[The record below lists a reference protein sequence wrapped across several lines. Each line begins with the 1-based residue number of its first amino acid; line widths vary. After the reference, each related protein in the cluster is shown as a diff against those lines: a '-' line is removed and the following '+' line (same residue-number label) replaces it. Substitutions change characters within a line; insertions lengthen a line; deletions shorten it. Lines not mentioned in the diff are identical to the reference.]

1 MPCPDCLFLLYY
13 RNFHMFDTAA
23 RIGLT
28 ILTILI
34 ALGIG
39 LLLRRAVVRSL
50 KNSVLDNWLV
60 QTLGV
65 LVILPLLILAAL
77 ASPIIITWDVNI
89 LTVVLLKIFPGADV
103 KNIVLNM
110 LWTLLIVVLAFGIAR
125 TLMRITIRGL
135 GESRIDI
142 NMRTLLGR
150 VFYFTI
156 LIFAFFW
163 ILSLWQPSLAVPV
176 TVIGI
181 VTVSLSIAIQDIV
194 KDLVAGFYILIEH
207 PFRIGDQ
214 ISTANYTG
222 RVEDVQLRAT
232 RLRIVSGEEVTIPN
246 SMVFGGI
253 VVNNTF
259 YDERRVTIAV
269 ALDQEDFV
277 QGETPELILKT
288 IKEISSVMVKPE
300 PRVTVSSIT
309 GTVNGYTGAQSG
321 YTGKAITLTVRFWIA
336 SGQISTVSEVMCG
349 LRDALPKADLIVRE
363 SAGDGYGRS

>member
-1 MPCPDCLFLLYY
+1 
-13 RNFHMFDTAA
+13 MFDTAA

-28 ILTILI
+28 VLTILI

-65 LVILPLLILAAL
+65 LVILPLLIVAAL
-77 ASPIIITWDVNI
+77 ASPIIITWDVKVLN
-89 LTVVLLKIFPGADV
+89 VVLQRIFPGIDV
-103 KNIVLNM
+103 KNIISNI
-110 LWTLLIVVLAFGIAR
+110 LWTLLIVVLALGIAR
-125 TLMRITIRGL
+125 TLMRVTIRSL
-135 GESRIDI
+135 GERRIDI

-156 LIFAFFW
+156 LIVAFFL

-246 SMVFGGI
+246 SLVFGGI

-300 PRVTVSSIT
+300 PRVTISSIT
-309 GTVNGYTGAQSG
+309 GTVNGYTGSQSG
-321 YTGKAITLTVRFWIA
+321 YTGKAITLTLRFWIA

-349 LRDALPKADLIVRE
+349 LRDALPKADLVVRE
-363 SAGDGYGRS
+363 SAGDV

>member
-1 MPCPDCLFLLYY
+1 
-13 RNFHMFDTAA
+13 MFDTAA

-39 LLLRRAVVRSL
+39 LLLRRVVVRSL

-65 LVILPLLILAAL
+65 LVILPLLIVAAL
-77 ASPIIITWDVNI
+77 ASPIIITWDVKVLN
-89 LTVVLLKIFPGADV
+89 VVLQRIFPGIDV
-103 KNIVLNM
+103 KNIISNI
-110 LWTLLIVVLAFGIAR
+110 LWTLLIVVLALGIAR
-125 TLMRITIRGL
+125 TLMRVTIRSL
-135 GESRIDI
+135 GERRIDI

-156 LIFAFFW
+156 LIVAFFL

-246 SMVFGGI
+246 SLVFGGI

-300 PRVTVSSIT
+300 PRVTISSIT
-309 GTVNGYTGAQSG
+309 GTVNGYTGSQSG
-321 YTGKAITLTVRFWIA
+321 YTGKAITLTLRFWIA

-349 LRDALPKADLIVRE
+349 LRDALPKADLVVRE
-363 SAGDGYGRS
+363 SAGDV

>member
-1 MPCPDCLFLLYY
+1 
-13 RNFHMFDTAA
+13 MFDTVT

-28 ILTILI
+28 VLTILV

-39 LLLRRAVVRSL
+39 LLLRRAVVRGL

-60 QTLGV
+60 QTLGI
-65 LVILPLLILAAL
+65 LVILPLLIVAAL
-77 ASPIIITWDVNI
+77 ASPIIITWDINI
-89 LTVVLLKIFPGADV
+89 LNTVLQKTFPGVGLPDL
-103 KNIVLNM
+103 KNFVLN
-110 LWTLLIVVLAFGIAR
+110 LIWTLFIVVLAYGVAR

-135 GESRIDI
+135 GESHLDI

-150 VFYFTI
+150 IFYFTI

-163 ILSLWQPSLAVPV
+163 ILSLWEPSLAVPV
-176 TVIGI
+176 TVIGV
-181 VTVSLSIAIQDIV
+181 VTVALSIAIQDIV
-194 KDLVAGFYILIEH
+194 KDLVAGIYILIER

-246 SMVFGGI
+246 SLVFGGI
-253 VVNNTF
+253 VINNTF
-259 YDERRVTIAV
+259 YDERRATIAV
-269 ALDQEDFV
+269 SLDQEDFV

-288 IKEISSVMVKPE
+288 IKEISSVMAKPE
-300 PRVTVSSIT
+300 PRVTLSSIT
-309 GTVNGYTGAQSG
+309 GTVNGYTGSQSG
-321 YTGKAITLTVRFWIA
+321 YTGKAITLTARFWIV

-349 LRDALPKADLIVRE
+349 LRDALPKADLVVRE
-363 SAGDGYGRS
+363 SAGDV

>member
-1 MPCPDCLFLLYY
+1 
-13 RNFHMFDTAA
+13 MFDTAA

-50 KNSVLDNWLV
+50 KNSVLDKWLV
-60 QTLGV
+60 QTLGI

-253 VVNNTF
+253 VINNTF
-259 YDERRVTIAV
+259 YDERRATIAV
-269 ALDQEDFV
+269 SLDQEDFV

-321 YTGKAITLTVRFWIA
+321 YTGKAITLTLRFWIA

-349 LRDALPKADLIVRE
+349 LRDALPKADLVVRE
-363 SAGDGYGRS
+363 FAGDV

>member
-1 MPCPDCLFLLYY
+1 
-13 RNFHMFDTAA
+13 MFDTAA

-321 YTGKAITLTVRFWIA
+321 YTGKAITLTLRFWIA

-349 LRDALPKADLIVRE
+349 LRDALPKADLVVRE
-363 SAGDGYGRS
+363 SAGDL

>member
-1 MPCPDCLFLLYY
+1 M
-13 RNFHMFDTAA
+13 A

-34 ALGIG
+34 ALAIG

-50 KNSVLDNWLV
+50 KNSVLDKWLV
-60 QTLGV
+60 QTLGI

-253 VVNNTF
+253 VINNTF
-259 YDERRVTIAV
+259 YDERRATIAV
-269 ALDQEDFV
+269 SFDQEDFV
-277 QGETPELILKT
+277 QDETPELILKT

-309 GTVNGYTGAQSG
+309 GTVNGYTGSQSG
-321 YTGKAITLTVRFWIA
+321 YTGKAITLTLRFWIA

-349 LRDALPKADLIVRE
+349 LRDALPKADLVVRE
-363 SAGDGYGRS
+363 SAGDL

>member
-1 MPCPDCLFLLYY
+1 
-13 RNFHMFDTAA
+13 MFDTAA

-125 TLMRITIRGL
+125 TLMRVTIRSL
-135 GESRIDI
+135 GERRIDI

-156 LIFAFFW
+156 LIVAFFL

-321 YTGKAITLTVRFWIA
+321 YTGKAITLTLRFWIA

-349 LRDALPKADLIVRE
+349 LRDALPKADLVVRE
-363 SAGDGYGRS
+363 SAGDV

>member
-1 MPCPDCLFLLYY
+1 
-13 RNFHMFDTAA
+13 MFDTAA

-259 YDERRVTIAV
+259 YDERRVTISV
-269 ALDQEDFV
+269 ALAQEDFV

-321 YTGKAITLTVRFWIA
+321 YTGKAITLTLRFWIA

-349 LRDALPKADLIVRE
+349 LRDALPKADLVVRE
-363 SAGDGYGRS
+363 SAGDL

>member
-1 MPCPDCLFLLYY
+1 
-13 RNFHMFDTAA
+13 MFDTAA

-28 ILTILI
+28 VLTILI

-65 LVILPLLILAAL
+65 LVILPLLIVAAL
-77 ASPIIITWDVNI
+77 ASPIIITWDVKVLN
-89 LTVVLLKIFPGADV
+89 VVLQRIFPGIDV
-103 KNIVLNM
+103 KNIISNI
-110 LWTLLIVVLAFGIAR
+110 LWTLLIVVLALGIAR
-125 TLMRITIRGL
+125 TLMRVTIRSL
-135 GESRIDI
+135 GERRIDI

-156 LIFAFFW
+156 LIVAFFL

-246 SMVFGGI
+246 SLVFGGI

-259 YDERRVTIAV
+259 YDERRATIAV
-269 ALDQEDFV
+269 SFDQEDFV
-277 QGETPELILKT
+277 QDETPELILKT

-300 PRVTVSSIT
+300 PRVTISSIT
-309 GTVNGYTGAQSG
+309 GTVNGYTGSQSG
-321 YTGKAITLTVRFWIA
+321 YTGKAITLTLRFWIA

-349 LRDALPKADLIVRE
+349 LRDALPKADLVVRE
-363 SAGDGYGRS
+363 SAGDV

>member
-1 MPCPDCLFLLYY
+1 
-13 RNFHMFDTAA
+13 MFDTMA

-50 KNSVLDNWLV
+50 KNSVLDKWLV
-60 QTLGV
+60 QTLGI

-246 SMVFGGI
+246 SLVFGGI

-259 YDERRVTIAV
+259 YDERRVTISV
-269 ALDQEDFV
+269 ALAQEDFV

-349 LRDALPKADLIVRE
+349 LRDALPKADLVVRE
-363 SAGDGYGRS
+363 FAGDV